1 MLKKMAKLLS
11 LVLVVVMIGALVA
24 GCGTTTP
31 PASTTPAKKS
41 IKFGVSLKDMS
52 NPFFVEVRDAMKTKV
67 KAGDELIYTDCQ
79 YNQAKQLNDIEDMI
93 QQGVSA
99 IFVTAVDWKGIKPA
113 LEAAAKAKIPCIV
126 VDSPVFDVELATA
139 TVASDNFLAGVLAGE
154 AMAKKLG
161 EKGSIVIYENTTSS
175 PAKARVDG
183 FESVIKKYPNIKIV
197 NRQNGVGKIE
207 VALPIMENMLQANPE
222 IVGVFAMNDPSALGC
237 LSAVE
242 AAGKLSQ
249 ISIIGVDG
257 STKGKEM
264 VKAGKLLGTSAQ
276 FPKKIGEMSVETAY
290 KLLAG
295 ETVPK
300 DVKVPVEFIDA
311 SNVSKY

>member
-31 PASTTPAKKS
+31 PASTPAKKS

-52 NPFFVEVRDAMKTKV
+52 NPFFVEVRDAMKSKV

-113 LEAAAKAKIPCIV
+113 LEACAKAKIPCIV
-126 VDSPVFDVELATA
+126 VDSPVFDVDLATT
-139 TVASDNFLAGVLAGE
+139 TVASDNTLAGVLAGE
-154 AMAKKLG
+154 AMVKKLG
-161 EKGSIVIYENTTSS
+161 EKGSIVIYENSTSS
-175 PAKARVDG
+175 PAQMRVAG
-183 FESVIKKYPNIKIV
+183 FESVIKKYPNIKVV

-276 FPKKIGEMSVETAY
+276 FPKKIGEYAVETAY
-290 KLLAG
+290 KIIAG

-300 DVKVPVEFIDA
+300 DVKVPVEFIDK
-311 SNVSKY
+311 SNVDKY